1 MNNQNIR
8 ALLRGDLD
16 RVSYLVDINAM
27 FPSEMLTD
35 MTAPFFD
42 GDESQRWLVYD
53 DRQVD
58 AVCYFVP
65 EGLADGVWNLLMIAV
80 DPGRHGQGLGTKL
93 MRAAEQQLAQEGV
106 RLLLVDTSGKDEFKR
121 TRSFYD
127 MLGYEHEARIRDYWA
142 EGDDKVTFRKRLT

>member
-53 DRQVD
+53 NGQVD

-65 EGLADGVWNLLMIAV
+65 EGFADGVWNLLMIAV